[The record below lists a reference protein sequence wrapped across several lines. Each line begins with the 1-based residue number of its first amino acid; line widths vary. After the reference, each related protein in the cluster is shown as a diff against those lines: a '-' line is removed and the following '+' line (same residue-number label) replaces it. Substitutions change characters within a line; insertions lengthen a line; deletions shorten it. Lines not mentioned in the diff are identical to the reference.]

1 LGGLSVLV
9 RKVLLNKVLVFAL
22 VPGVLLVTAC
32 GGSIEAEQPAARGA
46 EHSVRII
53 AEPVRLTNEAAKVEA
68 VGTARAERAATIFP
82 ETSGLVTSVNFVSG
96 QYVEKGAV
104 LAQLDNVQQRLAVAK
119 AEIALKD
126 AQQLLERYQRIDVPG
141 AVSTSQID
149 AAKTAVE
156 AAKVDL
162 DVAKEL
168 LADRVVRAPFSG
180 YVGFTDIDAGARVT
194 QSTEITRIDD
204 RDVLFV
210 DFSLPEQLFG
220 QIETGSIL
228 HVDPFASVDARVEAE
243 VTVVGSRI
251 NVEQRSFTVR
261 AAIDNSADVLRPGM
275 SFRVSF
281 DVAGD
286 AYPEVPEASIVWGG
300 DGPYLWAVED
310 GKAKRMP
317 VTIINRKEGRVLV
330 RADLQEG
337 DLIIAEGVQK
347 VRDGTPVMNIVESR
361 KEISLD
367 VPSGAVSAQGALE

>member
-210 DFSLPEQLFG
+210 DFSLPEQLLG

>member
-1 LGGLSVLV
+1 MGGLSVLV

>member
-1 LGGLSVLV
+1 MGGLSVLV

-210 DFSLPEQLFG
+210 DFSLPEQLLG

>member
-1 LGGLSVLV
+1 MVI
-9 RKVLLNKVLVFAL
+9 KVLFNKVLVSAL

-32 GGSIEAEQPAARGA
+32 GGSNEAQQPAARDA
-46 EHSVRII
+46 ARSVRII
-53 AEPVRLTNEAAKVEA
+53 AQPVRLTHEASKVEA

-96 QYVEKGAV
+96 QYVKKGSV

-126 AQQLLERYQRIDVPG
+126 AQQLLERYERIDVPG

-162 DVAKEL
+162 DVSKEL
-168 LADRVVRAPFSG
+168 LDDRAVRAPFSG

-220 QIETGSIL
+220 QIEAGSIL
-228 HVDPFASVDARVEAE
+228 HVDPFASVNAKVEAE

-251 NVEQRSFTVR
+251 NVEERSFTVR
-261 AAIDNSADVLRPGM
+261 AAIDNSDDVLRPGM

-317 VTIINRKEGRVLV
+317 VTIITRKEGRVLV

-361 KEISLD
+361 KEISRG